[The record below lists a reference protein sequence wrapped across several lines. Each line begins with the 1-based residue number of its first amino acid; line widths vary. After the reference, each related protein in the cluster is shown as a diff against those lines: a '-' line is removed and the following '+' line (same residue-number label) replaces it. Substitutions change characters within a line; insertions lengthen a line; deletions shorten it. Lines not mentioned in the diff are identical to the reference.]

1 MQSRLVH
8 TSFLF
13 RCTTETQPVPNPVSW
28 WLHSLP
34 MWFHKLG
41 TLTNHF
47 VELVAPF
54 MLLLSRRWRILG
66 GLIQVC
72 IGGLAWARLG
82 SLLIVVACGAQIG
95 FQVTIIVSGNLSFLN
110 HLTILPCLACF
121 DDASLGVLFPAS
133 TRAKV
138 VALQQS
144 CDKSSREEGADRA
157 ASSPSSGSEEEQDET
172 TTTAAAAAAVATEA
186 DQHSPA
192 MHLRRRGRRRGDG
205 QSSAAGS
212 RQAASV
218 PQPAGVADAD
228 VSSWRRMWSRG
239 LRSVRVVVSIGLLV
253 LIAWLSTPVVLN
265 LMSSRQA
272 MNTSFDSLRLVNTY
286 GAFGSITKTRT
297 EVVLQVRDHGAV

>member
-34 MWFHKLG
+34 MWFHKLS

-72 IGGLAWARLG
+72 IGGLGWAGLR

-157 ASSPSSGSEEEQDET
+157 ASSSEEEQDET
-172 TTTAAAAAAVATEA
+172 TTTAAAAAAVATA
-186 DQHSPA
+186 VDQHSPA
-192 MHLRRRGRRRGDG
+192 MHLRWRGRRRGDG

-228 VSSWRRMWSRG
+228 VGSWRRMWSRG